1 LLLYFN
7 NEYVIIILQQRG
19 TLKMFEVEFYED
31 RNGNEPI
38 KDFIVDLQA
47 KGQTSKND
55 RIRSEKILT
64 YIRVLQEYGTRAGEP
79 YVKHIEDDIWELRPL
94 DDRIFFFYF
103 RDNTFVLLH
112 HFLKKTKK
120 TPRREIEQAKR
131 NLTDY
136 LERSK

>member
-1 LLLYFN
+1 
-7 NEYVIIILQQRG
+7 
-19 TLKMFEVEFYED
+19 MFEVEFYEN
-31 RNGNEPI
+31 RSGNEPI
-38 KDFIVDLQA
+38 KDFIVELQA
-47 KGQTSKND
+47 KGQTSKNE

-103 RDNTFVLLH
+103 RDNAFVLLH

-120 TPRREIEQAKR
+120 TPLKELEQAKR
-131 NLTDY
+131 NLADH

>member
-1 LLLYFN
+1 
-7 NEYVIIILQQRG
+7 
-19 TLKMFEVEFYED
+19 MFKVEFYED
-31 RNGNEPI
+31 RSGKEPI
-38 KDFIVDLQA
+38 KDFIIELQT
-47 KGQTSKND
+47 KGKTSKNE

-64 YIRVLQEYGTRAGEP
+64 YIRVLQEYGTRVGEP
-79 YVKHIEDDIWELRPL
+79 FIKHIEDDIWELRPL

-120 TPRREIEQAKR
+120 TPRREIDQAKR
-131 NLTDY
+131 NLTNH